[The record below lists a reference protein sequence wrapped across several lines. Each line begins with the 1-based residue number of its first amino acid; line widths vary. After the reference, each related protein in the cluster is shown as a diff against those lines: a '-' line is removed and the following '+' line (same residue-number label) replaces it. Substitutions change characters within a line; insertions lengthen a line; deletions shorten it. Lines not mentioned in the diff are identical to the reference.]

1 MKVGEMVDLIQFP
14 NEINSTKRI
23 FNVAYFQIMVN
34 YFESVLMLKVMS
46 TNMDIFTDWTTK

>member
-23 FNVAYFQIMVN
+23 FNVAYFRIMVN

-46 TNMDIFTDWTTK
+46 TNTDISTDWTTK